1 MTTRPPNSTVR
12 RPSLFRSIAAKVILL
27 VAVFL
32 LVPFIVYSQ
41 FREADQEKR
50 RLILESLATQ
60 GELIAASLFPDF
72 QTFDDQSVARAQNT
86 MTRMALE
93 GLKIR
98 LLFRPREQSRT
109 DSFFYIAS
117 APPVDP
123 NLLEQERSE
132 LIATGVFERL
142 KDSCEG
148 NRPLGIHYRSPE
160 REEEILT
167 SIIPSL
173 ALPGCWVVITSSS
186 GESWIKS
193 TLEVPYWQNPEVL
206 VAAVVYGAAGLII
219 LSLFLGTWADLKR
232 FTKLARAIRGGRSRH
247 LSFADTNKVPELSGI
262 AREFDSLVDTLK
274 DSAETIRATSEEN
287 AHALKTPIGVIIQSL
302 EPLKQIRSLD
312 RESTRALE
320 LIERAAD
327 RLGGLVISARRIEE
341 VTAQTMEPADERIP
355 FSELLRNILDDYADS
370 VAARGLSLETDITE
384 GIEVLGSEEMIET
397 VIENLLGN
405 ALDFSPK
412 GAPVTV
418 TLEREGRDRVRL
430 RVADQ
435 GPGIAFDQRQEVFKR
450 YVSDRKA
457 APSTEGPDHFGL
469 GLWLVRRN
477 IEAMGGKVWAEANR
491 PCGLVLV
498 VSLPTLKRPRTAK

>member
-1 MTTRPPNSTVR
+1 MTAPPHSPTR
-12 RPSLFRSIAAKVILL
+12 RPSGLFRSIAAKAILL
-27 VAVFL
+27 VIVFL
-32 LVPFIVYSQ
+32 LVPLIVYSQ

-72 QTFDDQSVARAQNT
+72 QSFDDQSVARAQAA

-117 APPVDP
+117 APQVDP
-123 NLLEQERSE
+123 NLLQQERSE

-142 KDSCEG
+142 TDSCEG

-160 REEEILT
+160 REEEVLT

-173 ALPGCWVVITSSS
+173 ALPGCWVVITSSR
-186 GESWIKS
+186 GESWIKAS
-193 TLEVPYWQNPEVL
+193 LQTPYWQSPEVL

-219 LSLFLGTWADLKR
+219 LSLFLGTRADLKR
-232 FTKLARAIRGGRSRH
+232 FTKLARAIRGGQSRR
-247 LSFADTNKVPELSGI
+247 LSFADLNKVPELSGI
-262 AREFDSLVDTLK
+262 AREFDGLVATLR

-287 AHALKTPIGVIIQSL
+287 AHAFKTPIGVIIQSL
-302 EPLKQIRSLD
+302 EPLKQSRSLD
-312 RESTRALE
+312 RESARALE
-320 LIERAAD
+320 LIERAVD
-327 RLGGLVISARRIEE
+327 RLGGLVTSARRTEE

-355 FSELLRNILDDYADS
+355 LSALLRNILDDYADS
-370 VAARGLSLETDITE
+370 IAARGLLLEAEITE

-405 ALDFSPK
+405 ALDFSPR
-412 GAPVTV
+412 GLPVKV
-418 TLEREGRDRVRL
+418 TLEYEGGNRVRL
-430 RVADQ
+430 KVADQ
-435 GPGIAFDQRQEVFKR
+435 GPGVGPERHQEIFNR
-450 YVSDRKA
+450 YVSDRR
-457 APSTEGPDHFGL
+457 STPAVEGPEHFGL

-477 IEAMGGKVWAEANR
+477 IEAMGGRVWAEANK
-491 PCGLVLV
+491 PNGLVLT
-498 VSLPTLKRPRTAK
+498 VSLPALG